1 MVFSSYPFFAFFI
14 VYLLLHVV
22 VPARHRLA
30 LIIIGSTIF
39 YGAWNP
45 YLAPS
50 QTAFTLNPLELISR
64 INYRYVWLP
73 HVLMLVAYLGVLWME
88 AAVAERHRK
97 QRMIIVTVALLTPLA
112 VVKYTDFLYA
122 DVLGPVFGW
131 SGRPLG
137 IALPLGISFVTFTLI
152 AYVVDVY
159 RRKYPVERRAGLLAG
174 LVLFFPHLIAGPI
187 LRPHELLPQLAK
199 PRPARRALGRRLVF
213 GLAVFSWGLFKKSV
227 LADPLA
233 GTVDHVYTAT
243 GGLTAIDYLLAIYGF
258 TLQIYCDF
266 SGYTD
271 MAIGV
276 ALMIGVR
283 LPMNFRQPY
292 AAVSIVEFW
301 RRWHITLSTWLRDY
315 LYIPLGGNRY
325 GRARQLANLMITML
339 LGGLWHGANWT
350 FVLWGAL
357 HGGAIALVH
366 AVRWSPLSGAVRR
379 VPAWIWLLVTFHF
392 VTWVWVPFRA
402 PDMATAMRV
411 ALGPFTA
418 PLGDWPAALQLHA
431 FPIALLA
438 IFLVSHRWDNHR
450 TIHRWARRLPQAVF
464 WPLIALIWALAITLS
479 QGSSKKFVYFDF

>member
-1 MVFSSYPFFAFFI
+1 MLFSAPEFFAFFAI
-14 VYLLLHVV
+14 YLLLHLS
-22 VPARHRLA
+22 VPTRHRLV
-30 LIIIGSTIF
+30 LVVIGSTVF
-39 YGAWNP
+39 YGWWNW
-45 YLAPS
+45 
-50 QTAFTLNPLELISR
+50 
-64 INYRYVWLP
+64 RYVWIP

-88 AAVAERHRK
+88 AAAAASDRK
-97 QRMIIVTVALLTPLA
+97 RRMIAVTVVLLLPLA
-112 VVKYTDFLYA
+112 FVKYTDFLYA
-122 DVLGPVFGW
+122 DVLGPMFGW
-131 SGRPLG
+131 SGKLLN

-187 LRPHELLPQLAK
+187 LRPHELMPQLAK
-199 PRPARRALGRRLVF
+199 PRPARRAFGRRLVF
-213 GLAVFSWGLFKKSV
+213 GLAVFTLGLAKKLG
-227 LADPLA
+227 LADQIA
-233 GTVDHVYTAT
+233 DVVDHVYKTT
-243 GGLTAIDYLLAIYGF
+243 SGLTAVDYLLAIYGF
-258 TLQIYCDF
+258 SLQIYCDF

-283 LPMNFRQPY
+283 LPTNFRQPY
-292 AAVSIVEFW
+292 TAVSIVDFW

-315 LYIPLGGNRY
+315 LYIPLGGNRD
-325 GRARQLANLMITML
+325 GRARQLLNLTITML

-366 AVRWSPLSGAVRR
+366 AVRWSPLYAIVRR
-379 VPAWIWLLVTFHF
+379 VPAWLWLLITFHF

-402 PDMATAMRV
+402 PDMTTAVRV

-418 PLGDWPAALQLHA
+418 PLGDWEATLRLHA

-438 IFLVSHRWDNHR
+438 IFLVGHRWDNHR
-450 TIHRWARRLPQAVF
+450 TIHRVARRLPQAVL
-464 WPLIALIWALAITLS
+464 WPLIALVWALAITLS

>member
-1 MVFSSYPFFAFFI
+1 LVFSSYPFFAFFS
-14 VYLLLHVV
+14 VYLLLHLV
-22 VPARHRLA
+22 VPARHRLV

-45 YLAPS
+45 YLAPG
-50 QTAFTLNPLELISR
+50 QTAFTLDPLELVSR

-73 HVLMLVAYLGVLWME
+73 HALMLTAYLGVLWME
-88 AAVAERHRK
+88 AAVAPSDRRR
-97 QRMIIVTVALLTPLA
+97 RMIVVTIALLMPLG
-112 VVKYTDFLYA
+112 VVKYTDFVYA
-122 DVLGPVFGW
+122 DVLGPIFGW

-199 PRPARRALGRRLVF
+199 PRPARRAFGRRLVF

-227 LADPLA
+227 LADPIA
-233 GTVDHVYTAT
+233 DVVDHVYNATA
-243 GGLTAIDYLLAIYGF
+243 GLTAVDYLLAIYGF
-258 TLQIYCDF
+258 SLQIYCDF

-283 LPMNFRQPY
+283 LPTNFRQPY
-292 AAVSIVEFW
+292 TAVSIVDFW

-315 LYIPLGGNRY
+315 LYIPLGGNRH
-325 GRARQLANLMITML
+325 GRARQLLNLMITML

-350 FVLWGAL
+350 FVLWGAM

-366 AVRWSPLSGAVRR
+366 ALRWSPLYGAVKR
-379 VPAWIWLLVTFHF
+379 VPRWIWLLVTFHF
-392 VTWVWVPFRA
+392 VTWIWVPFRA
-402 PDMATAMRV
+402 PDMATAVRV
-411 ALGPFTA
+411 AVGPFTA
-418 PLGDWPAALQLHA
+418 PLGDWTAVLRLNA
-431 FPIALLA
+431 FPLALLA
-438 IFLVSHRWDNHR
+438 VFLVSHRWDNHR
-450 TIHRWARRLPQAVF
+450 TIHRGVRRLPQAVF
-464 WPLIALIWALAITLS
+464 WPLIALVWALAVTLS